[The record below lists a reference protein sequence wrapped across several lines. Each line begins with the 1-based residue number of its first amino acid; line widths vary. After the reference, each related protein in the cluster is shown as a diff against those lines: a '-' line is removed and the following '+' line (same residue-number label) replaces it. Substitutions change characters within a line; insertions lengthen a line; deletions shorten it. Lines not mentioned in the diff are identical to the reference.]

1 LAADIFLG
9 WSLIGGFVSQFFFF
23 DRPGLALFAGA
34 IYGAILAPYFFTRW
48 LNRA

>member
-1 LAADIFLG
+1 
-9 WSLIGGFVSQFFFF
+9 
-23 DRPGLALFAGA
+23 LALFAGA